1 VKIIQIA
8 TLISPSGAYGGP
20 IRVAVNQTRALLEAG
35 HEVVLAA
42 GAQGFGRRL
51 PKSFDGVPVML
62 FQALKPI
69 PKTGFSGLV
78 APGLQGWLKT
88 AMKSTDIAHIH
99 LGRDLVTLPAVRQ
112 IMRRR
117 IPYVLQTHGMITP
130 SSHPLASTVDSVW
143 TNRALAR
150 ADRIFYLTPEE
161 RQGLSNVTPGR
172 LNLQELHNG
181 VPQQQLDPVPI
192 TDSPLE
198 VLFLARLHPV
208 KRPRI
213 FVSMAKALHTKY
225 PNVRFSLV
233 GPDEGEGLA
242 VSAAIKEAGMGAALR
257 WDGAIRPED
266 TAARIKRSA
275 IYVLPSVDDT
285 FPMSV
290 LEALSLGKPVVVT
303 DGCGLAREIRQGGAG
318 TVVDSSLESLVRG
331 VDRLLADPE
340 LRNEVG
346 VRAQLLT
353 AQKFSMQMVRDQL
366 QRTYSEILSGR

>member
-1 VKIIQIA
+1 MRIIQIS

-20 IRVAVNQTRALLEAG
+20 IRVAVNQTRTLLEAG

-78 APGLQGWLKT
+78 APGLQVWLKT
-88 AMKSTDIAHIH
+88 AMKFTDIAHIH

-112 IMRRR
+112 IMRRH

-130 SSHPLASTVDSVW
+130 SSHPLAGTVDCLW
-143 TNRALAR
+143 TNRALTR
-150 ADRIFYLTPEE
+150 ADRIFYLTTEE
-161 RQGLSNVTPGR
+161 RQGLSDVTHGP

-181 VPQQQLDPVPI
+181 VPQQYLNPEPI

-198 VLFLARLHPV
+198 VLFLARLHRV
-208 KRPRI
+208 KRPRL

-225 PNVRFSLV
+225 PNVLFSLV

-242 VSAAIKEAGMGAALR
+242 VSAAIKEADMGDALR
-257 WDGAIRPED
+257 WDGPIRPED
-266 TAARIKRSA
+266 TAARINRSA

-285 FPMSV
+285 FPMTV

-303 DGCGLAREIRQGGAG
+303 DGCGLAREITQNGAG
-318 TVVDSSLESLVRG
+318 VVVDSSLEALVRG
-331 VDRLLADPE
+331 VDRLLADSE
-340 LRNEVG
+340 LRNAIG
-346 VRAQLLT
+346 GRAQLLAT
-353 AQKFSMQMVRDQL
+353 QKFSMEMVRDQL
-366 QRTYSEILSGR
+366 QRTYSDILSGR